1 MNRSLVTDHRSLS
14 ASAVDPRFQDRERQP
29 GLDLLRAL
37 AIIVVVIYHAGIMGF
52 PMPGR
57 VHRWGWIGV
66 DLFFVL
72 SGYLIGGQLMS
83 AARSRTHSELARGSE
98 INLGRFFARRALRI
112 MPAYFV
118 ILAIYI
124 FLPTWREYPEMYP
137 WWKFLLSVQ
146 NIALHGGTAFSH
158 AWSLA
163 VEDQFYLALPFI
175 LLFVNRWPRP
185 PVGRTRP
192 VASAAIILPCAIFVG
207 GIFLRAFL
215 AYKHPAEISGVV
227 FRDYQAWI
235 YYPTWTRLDPL
246 VFGVALAAIE
256 KFRPNWWE
264 RLTNLAPR
272 LWLPGLALIV
282 FALWLGEGEY
292 LEFST
297 VIWQFPLLAIAF
309 AALLVCAQS
318 DRLPLRRVRIPGA
331 AFIASIAY
339 SAYLVQKLVIH
350 AVSEFCRAHDVD
362 LTSASALIGVQLC
375 LYLAATI
382 LFLAVERP
390 FLQLRKRIAP
400 RKYDLTADHTDNADN
415 NLITK
420 PGSQEIRQDL
430 PDSDETPFR
439 ESSRSS

>member
-1 MNRSLVTDHRSLS
+1 VSEQITPLR
-14 ASAVDPRFQDRERQP
+14 ADPRFTDRERQP

-83 AARSRTHSELARGSE
+83 AARSRTHSELACNQP
-98 INLGRFFARRALRI
+98 INLKRFFARRALRI

-124 FLPTWREYPEMYP
+124 FLPSWREYPEMYP
-137 WWKFLLSVQ
+137 WWKFLLSIQ

-163 VEDQFYLALPFI
+163 VEDQFYLTLPFI
-175 LLFVNRWPRP
+175 LLFVNRWPR
-185 PVGRTRP
+185 
-192 VASAAIILPCAIFVG
+192 AAIILPCVIFVA
-207 GIFLRAFL
+207 GIFLRTFL
-215 AYKHPAEISGVV
+215 ASQHPAEISGVA

-256 KFRPNWWE
+256 KFRPQWWK
-264 RLTNLAPR
+264 RLMDSAVW

-292 LEFST
+292 LTITS
-297 VIWQFPLLAIAF
+297 VICQFPLLAIAF
-309 AALLVCAQS
+309 AALLVCVQS

-350 AVSEFCRAHDVD
+350 FVGQFCLDHDIA
-362 LTSASALIGVQLC
+362 LTSTSALIGVELC
-375 LYLAATI
+375 VYAVAAL

-390 FLQLRKRIAP
+390 FLQLRHRIA
-400 RKYDLTADHTDNADN
+400 R
-415 NLITK
+415 
-420 PGSQEIRQDL
+420 
-430 PDSDETPFR
+430 R
-439 ESSRSS
+439 ELAAPQAARS